1 MSDKFE
7 ARLRIQNK
15 IRATIPLSDSMKF
28 SILSLEANSIEVNAP
43 LSENFNIHGTGFA
56 GSIYSTGIL
65 AGWALCYYNMELFEM
80 SGDLV
85 VGKAEI
91 IYKSPLTED
100 IFCTAA
106 LESNDR
112 IVFDRDFKSK
122 GKSSIRLNIKIGESE
137 NAILQADYFAI
148 ATKF

>member
-1 MSDKFE
+1 MSDISE

-15 IRATIPLSDSMKF
+15 IRDTIPLSNSMKF
-28 SILSLEANSIEVNAP
+28 SISTLEPDSIVVRAP

-91 IYKSPLTED
+91 IYKSPVTDD
-100 IFCTAA
+100 IICSASLKSEERDAFHK
-106 LESNDR
+106 
-112 IVFDRDFKSK
+112 DFKDK
-122 GKSSIRLNIKIGESE
+122 GKSAIRLNIKIGESE
-137 NAILQADYFAI
+137 NAILKARYFAI
-148 ATKF
+148 ASKS

>member
-1 MSDKFE
+1 MSDTSE

-15 IRATIPLSDSMKF
+15 IRETIPLSNSMKF
-28 SILSLEANSIEVNAP
+28 SISTLEPDSIVVSAP

-65 AGWALCYYNMELFEM
+65 AGWALCYYNMELFQM

-91 IYKSPLTED
+91 IYKSPLTDD
-100 IFCTAA
+100 ILCCASLKSEERDAFHK
-106 LESNDR
+106 
-112 IVFDRDFKSK
+112 DFKDK
-122 GKSSIRLNIKIGESE
+122 GKSSIRLNIKIGDSE
-137 NAILQADYFAI
+137 NAILQASYFAI
-148 ATKF
+148 STKS